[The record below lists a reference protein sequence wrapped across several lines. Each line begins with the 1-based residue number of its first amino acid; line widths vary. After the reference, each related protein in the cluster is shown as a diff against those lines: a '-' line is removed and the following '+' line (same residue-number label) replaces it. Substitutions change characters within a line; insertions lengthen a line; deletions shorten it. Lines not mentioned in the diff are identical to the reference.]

1 MRIPGLFAPC
11 LGALLLS
18 AGCVS
23 RPPEKAPDPTPA
35 QWHVPLPHGGAVV
48 LMAEWWKRLDDPL
61 LVDLISAAQAESPD
75 IASAAARIS
84 EASADRVAA
93 GAAMI
98 PNLNGNLSAQRG
110 NALMQASPGQTL
122 TPMTMLQAGLAS
134 SWEIDL
140 FGGLAASRDAAQA
153 QLEGAQARWHAARV
167 SVAAET
173 ANTYFD
179 ERACQGQLQVQASDT
194 RSRNETARLTDLA
207 ANAGFQAPADAARAR
222 ATAADG
228 NSRLVQQRTQCALY
242 RKALVALTGLDAATL
257 DARLDAAPLVPPPLG
272 EIAVGPLPAQ
282 TLAQRPD
289 VFAAERAVAAASAS
303 AGAAQARRL
312 PRLTLQGNIGIT
324 QFRVSGFQQSLDTW
338 TIGPLALDIPIFDA
352 GTRAA
357 NAEAARARYDESVA
371 QYRSTVRQAVREVE
385 SALLSLQSSQDRHTD
400 AQVAVDNSQRSFAA
414 TQARFD
420 SGLASLFELEDARR
434 QLFVAQT
441 TLVGLQRER
450 AEAFVTLYRAMGG
463 GWQRPGSDGAP
474 TVGAVPAASSSP
486 SSAPATVSTAAA
498 PAATTATTRP

>member
-1 MRIPGLFAPC
+1 MRNRSVLAPC
-11 LGALLLS
+11 VGAILLV

-23 RPPEKAPDPTPA
+23 RPPDKAPDPTPA
-35 QWHVPLPHGGAVV
+35 QWHVPLPHDGAVT

-61 LVDLISAAQAESPD
+61 LVDLLNAAQAESPD

-84 EASADRVAA
+84 EANADRVAA

-98 PNLNGNLSAQRG
+98 PNLNGNLQAQRG
-110 NALMQASPGQTL
+110 NTLMQAAPNQPL
-122 TPMTMLQAGLAS
+122 TPMTTLQAGLAS

-153 QLEGAQARWHAARV
+153 QLEGAQAKWHAARV

-173 ANTYFD
+173 ANAYFD
-179 ERACQGQLQVQASDT
+179 ERACQGQLQVQVSDT

-228 NSRLVQQRTQCALY
+228 NSRLVQQRTQCALL
-242 RKALVALTGLDAATL
+242 RKALVAMTGLDATAL
-257 DARLDAAPLVPPPLG
+257 DVRLDAAQLVPPPLD
-272 EIAVGPLPAQ
+272 AVVVGPLPAQ

-289 VFAAERAVAAASAS
+289 VFTAEQSVAAASAS
-303 AGAAQARRL
+303 AGAAQARRY
-312 PRLTLQGNIGIT
+312 PRLTLQGNIGVT
-324 QFRVSGFQQSLDTW
+324 QFRLAGFQANLNTW
-338 TIGPLALDIPIFDA
+338 TIGPLALDVPIFDG

-357 NAEAARARYDESVA
+357 NAEAARARYDETVS

-385 SALLSLQSSQDRHTD
+385 SAVLSLQSSHDRYDD
-400 AQVAVDNSQRSFAA
+400 AQVSVTQSQRSFAA
-414 TQARFD
+414 TQARYD

-441 TLVGLQRER
+441 VLVNLQQER
-450 AEAFVTLYRAMGG
+450 AKAFVTLYRSMGG
-463 GWQRPGSDGAP
+463 GWQRPGSD
-474 TVGAVPAASSSP
+474 VAAADASNNSSARTSSSP
-486 SSAPATVSTAAA
+486 SVP
-498 PAATTATTRP
+498 TATARP

>member
-1 MRIPGLFAPC
+1 MRNPGLFVPC
-11 LGALLLS
+11 LGALLLA

-23 RPPEKAPDPTPA
+23 RPPAQAPDPTPA
-35 QWHVPLPHGGAVV
+35 QWHVPLPHDGAVT

-84 EASADRVAA
+84 EASADRIAA

-98 PNLNGNLSAQRG
+98 PNLNGNLQAQRG
-110 NALMQASPGQTL
+110 NTLMQAAPNQPL
-122 TPMTMLQAGLAS
+122 TPMTTLQAGLSS

-153 QLEGAQARWHAARV
+153 QLEGAQARWHEARV

-173 ANTYFD
+173 AKSYFE
-179 ERACQGQLQVQASDT
+179 ERACQGQLKVQQSDT
-194 RSRNETARLTDLA
+194 RSRNDTARLTDLA

-228 NSRLVQQRTQCALY
+228 NARLVQQRTQCALL
-242 RKALVALTGLDAATL
+242 RKALVAITGMDATAL
-257 DARLDAAPLVPPPLG
+257 DARLDAAALTPAAPAAVV
-272 EIAVGPLPAQ
+272 IASVPAQ
-282 TLAQRPD
+282 ALAQRPD

-303 AGAAQARRL
+303 AGAEQAKRL
-312 PRLTLQGNIGIT
+312 PRLSLTGNIGVM
-324 QFRVSGFQQSLDTW
+324 QLRLGGFQQTLNTW
-338 TIGPLALDIPIFDA
+338 TLGPLALDVPIFDG

-385 SALLSLQSSQDRHTD
+385 SALLSLQGSHDRYSD
-400 AQVAVDNSQRSFAA
+400 AQDAVNYSQRSFAA

-463 GWQRPGSDGAP
+463 GWQRPQGDAAP
-474 TVGAVPAASSSP
+474 VAAASTSS
-486 SSAPATVSTAAA
+486 TVSAA
-498 PAATTATTRP
+498 PAALTSAPSNTARP

>member
-1 MRIPGLFAPC
+1 MRNGSLLAPC
-11 LGALLLS
+11 LGALLLL

-23 RPPEKAPDPTPA
+23 RPPDKAPDPTPA
-35 QWHVPLPHGGAVV
+35 QWHVPLPHDGAVT

-98 PNLNGNLSAQRG
+98 PNLNGNLQAQRG
-110 NALMQASPGQTL
+110 NTL
-122 TPMTMLQAGLAS
+122 SAAAPNQPVMPITTLQGSLAS

-153 QLEGAQARWHAARV
+153 SLEGAQARWHAARV

-173 ANTYFD
+173 ANNYFD
-179 ERACQGQLQVQASDT
+179 ERACQGQLQVQISDT

-207 ANAGFQAPADAARAR
+207 AKAGFQAPADAARAR

-228 NSRLVQQRTQCALY
+228 NARLVQQRTQCALY
-242 RKALVALTGLDAATL
+242 RKALVALTGMDAAAL
-257 DARLDAAPLVPPPLG
+257 DGRLDAAALTPPPL
-272 EIAVGPLPAQ
+272 EAVAVGPVPAQ
-282 TLAQRPD
+282 VLAQRPD
-289 VFAAERAVAAASAS
+289 VFAAERAVASASAS
-303 AGAAQARRL
+303 AGAALAKRF
-312 PRLTLQGNIGIT
+312 PRLTLQGNIGVM
-324 QFRVSGFQQSLDTW
+324 QFRMSGFQQTLDTW

-357 NAEAARARYDESVA
+357 NVEAARARYDESVA

-385 SALLSLQSSQDRHTD
+385 SALLSLQSSHDRYAD
-400 AQVAVDNSQRSFAA
+400 AEDAVRYSQRSFAA

-441 TLVGLQRER
+441 TLVGLQRDR

-463 GWQRPGSDGAP
+463 GWQRPGNEVQP
-474 TVGAVPAASSSP
+474 TTV
-486 SSAPATVSTAAA
+486 SSATPAVAPAQPATAPSPNVPTA
-498 PAATTATTRP
+498 PARP